1 MTKKFLY
8 VKLLLQI
15 FIFYKKF
22 LQMKTKIKNTL
33 AVIKAWDKKNT
44 NFHSMTY
51 MNIFLL
57 AAAIFAAN
65 LNQAA
70 AHITNIY

>member
-33 AVIKAWDKKNT
+33 AAIKAWDKKHT

-70 AHITNIY
+70 AYITNIY